1 MGGALFVSGKK
12 WSDGRGRTTV
22 SDTRPEEARYTF
34 VVGEEANAIE
44 ERI

>member
-12 WSDGRGRTTV
+12 WIDGRGKTTG
-22 SDTRPEEARYTF
+22 SGTRPEKARYTF
-34 VVGEEANAIE
+34 VAGEEPDAIV

>member
-12 WSDGRGRTTV
+12 WIDERGKTTV
-22 SDTRPEEARYTF
+22 WDTRPEKARYTF
-34 VVGEEANAIE
+34 VAGEERTAIE